1 MIFYHKSP
9 LFSRAF
15 LPAKIPIMPQ
25 KKSKTIL
32 AKPSLLRQRRS
43 TLPQEGESKKVILA
57 TDNLSA
63 QPKAG
68 HLPKHG
74 ESNKVILA
82 IETSCDETAAAV
94 LEYMPG
100 SKWPQIS
107 TRSSIIN
114 SQVKLH
120 SKMGGVVPEAAAR
133 AHVKNIRPVVESAL
147 SSSHLALSAVDYIA
161 VTQGPGLI
169 PSLIVG
175 VEFAKALGLAAQKPL
190 IPVNHMLG
198 HLYSPL
204 ARISNFPA
212 SPAGG
217 QFPISEV
224 KDKGLKI
231 KDLFPQIAL
240 IVSGGHTIL
249 VLMQS
254 HKQYKVLGQTVD
266 DAAGEAF
273 DKVAKLLGL
282 PYPGGPEVSRLAA
295 KGNPEAIK
303 FPRPMLNAKN
313 YDFSFSGLKTAVLYY
328 VKDQGLRIKDM
339 VFKADLCASFQ
350 AAAVD
355 VLVQK
360 TMRAAREFKAKSVS
374 LSGGVSANQ
383 TLRATMQAA
392 CQEQHLEFFVPPAG
406 LHTDNAEMIG
416 IAAAFK
422 LHQGFRPIAGTDL
435 KADSN
440 LEL

>member
-1 MIFYHKSP
+1 MHELLIFYHKSP

-15 LPAKIPIMPQ
+15 LPAKIPIMA
-25 KKSKTIL
+25 KKNTKT
-32 AKPSLLRQRRS
+32 
-43 TLPQEGESKKVILA
+43 
-57 TDNLSA
+57 
-63 QPKAG
+63 
-68 HLPKHG
+68 
-74 ESNKVILA
+74 ILA

-94 LEYMPG
+94 LEYTPG
-100 SKWPQIS
+100 SKWPQIT
-107 TRSSIIN
+107 TRSSVIN

-147 SSSHLALSAVDYIA
+147 KASGYKLKAIDYIA

-198 HLYSPL
+198 HLYSPFS
-204 ARISNFPA
+204 R
-212 SPAGG
+212 
-217 QFPISEV
+217 V
-224 KDKGLKI
+224 KDKGSRI
-231 KDLFPQIAL
+231 KDLFPMIAL

-249 VLMQS
+249 ALMKS

-282 PYPGGPEVSRLAA
+282 PYPGGPEISRLAA
-295 KGNPEAIK
+295 KGNPRAIK

-313 YDFSFSGLKTAVLYY
+313 YDFSFSGLKTAVLYF
-328 VKDQGLRIKDM
+328 VKDKGLGIRSIGL
-339 VFKADLCASFQ
+339 KADICASFQ

-360 TMRAAREFKAKSVS
+360 TLRAAREFKAKSIS
-374 LSGGVSANQ
+374 ISGGVSANQ
-383 TLRATMQAA
+383 TLRAAMQAA
-392 CQEQHLEFFVPPAG
+392 CTEQHLEFFVPPAG

-422 LHQGFRPIAGTDL
+422 LHQGFRPVPGADL

-440 LEL
+440 LAL